1 VIRLR
6 GLIVSWIDG
15 LLHGVH
21 ESSLESTSEGRTPTV
36 ELETCDEGAM
46 GLFQRRVC
54 SECF

>member
-21 ESSLESTSEGRTPTV
+21 DSSLESASEGRTPTV